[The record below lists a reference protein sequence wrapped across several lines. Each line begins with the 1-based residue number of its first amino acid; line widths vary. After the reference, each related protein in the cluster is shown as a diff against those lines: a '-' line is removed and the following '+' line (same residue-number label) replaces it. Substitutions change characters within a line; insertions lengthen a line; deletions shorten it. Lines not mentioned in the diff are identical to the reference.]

1 MSIFQ
6 SSEAALIDTKQH
18 NARVS
23 VKQEQARFIDSLSS
37 LQFES
42 VTTTEE
48 MVDEDKVRN
57 EIKEEYNKRLVS
69 NVGLMGYRKCA
80 LNSQKELLIL
90 IKI

>member
-48 MVDEDKVRN
+48 MVDEDKVRA
-57 EIKEEYNKRLVS
+57 EIKEEYNKRLVK
-69 NVGLMGYRKCA
+69 VVFVTTFCRKKA
-80 LNSQKELLIL
+80 FVSYLKVIL
-90 IKI
+90 R